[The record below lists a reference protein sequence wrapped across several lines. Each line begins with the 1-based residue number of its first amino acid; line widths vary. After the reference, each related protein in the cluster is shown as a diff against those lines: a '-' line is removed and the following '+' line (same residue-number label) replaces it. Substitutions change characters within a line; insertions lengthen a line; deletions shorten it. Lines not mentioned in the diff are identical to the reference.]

1 MTGQASVTAY
11 LFLGLIFL
19 IMPSLTWVIL
29 ARQRSRVVVLWCA
42 GSLLYSGGML
52 LVGLRGSLPDWV
64 SFAVANLVTFA
75 GLLSSIQALRLD
87 QGAPWRLR
95 WMVVAGLGYLLSFEF
110 IERGLGNAALRKE
123 FIVLVHLTLLL
134 QVVRWAW
141 RIARRQ
147 QSRGAL
153 AIAGSHLLLAAAMLV
168 RLVHLIQVGG
178 GGEGPTRHLVEMG
191 LLVSAGVLAAIV
203 GDVGFIGIALERSAR
218 QQLEAVTCKVR
229 MEESLRLGN
238 QLAHLDRQRSLGLM
252 AATLA
257 HELNQPLMAILASAQ
272 AARRGTAANR
282 LEPAQSLELLDK
294 VIANSRRI
302 SGITERIR
310 SFIRPGEPHSAPVD
324 LVRITREMLELL
336 QPDLQRHGVRVTFPA
351 ASELVLVQG
360 DAIQLSQVVLNV
372 LRNALEAVQLVPDR
386 SLQIQITR
394 SGSVA
399 LLSILDTGPGLD
411 PGLADQVGMPYFTTK
426 DRGLGM
432 GLSISI
438 AIMEQHQGNLTLRN
452 AEGGGACAVIQLP
465 LLAPGSRQPRVPAE
479 NGLAPLVVLAESTGG
494 GQ

>member
-1 MTGQASVTAY
+1 
-11 LFLGLIFL
+11 
-19 IMPSLTWVIL
+19 
-29 ARQRSRVVVLWCA
+29 
-42 GSLLYSGGML
+42 
-52 LVGLRGSLPDWV
+52 
-64 SFAVANLVTFA
+64 
-75 GLLSSIQALRLD
+75 
-87 QGAPWRLR
+87 
-95 WMVVAGLGYLLSFEF
+95 
-110 IERGLGNAALRKE
+110 
-123 FIVLVHLTLLL
+123 
-134 QVVRWAW
+134 
-141 RIARRQ
+141 
-147 QSRGAL
+147 
-153 AIAGSHLLLAAAMLV
+153 
-168 RLVHLIQVGG
+168 
-178 GGEGPTRHLVEMG
+178 
-191 LLVSAGVLAAIV
+191 
-203 GDVGFIGIALERSAR
+203 
-218 QQLEAVTCKVR
+218 

-351 ASELVLVQG
+351 ASEPVLVQG

-411 PGLADQVGMPYFTTK
+411 PGLADQVGRPYFTTK

-438 AIMEQHQGNLTLRN
+438 AILEQHQGNLTLRN
-452 AEGGGACAVIQLP
+452 AEGGGACAVMQLP

-479 NGLAPLVVLAESTGG
+479 NALAPLVVLAESTGG